1 MITNTTNI
9 NKFSTAPGIRGTGKP
24 SQPPAARLTP
34 QESFTPSDAGDSNKG
49 KLALLG
55 LGAAVAVVG
64 LSGCTAPSTPPP
76 ISQCTSDQFSAST
89 EAGAFRVEVI
99 PSELGSVDLIR
110 QTTTETDTDSDGD
123 TTTTTEDV
131 PLSPIGVYLGD
142 GIFFDSNGNLS
153 LVPARAFGVQVTPS
167 DASSIRVSPDGWG
180 NDFSIERNGSR
191 VEVDAQGF
199 GKLNAFTV
207 QEGENSAFIDVP
219 SIGGLGDVRIERR
232 GSTTTIDPVGFGSWD
247 QIRIVRSGNS
257 IRVEQPGWGGD
268 IVIDKT
274 ENSFSVDYPGW
285 GGKTNAHYCEDGLTI
300 DRYGSWGDVKLEKNG
315 DQISVDRR
323 GWRADSKVTLRPD
336 GAKVDSE
343 SWLGDT
349 QIFIER

>member
-1 MITNTTNI
+1 MITNNTNI
-9 NKFSTAPGIRGTGKP
+9 NKFSSAPGIRGSKP
-24 SQPPAARLTP
+24 AKPPALKLTP
-34 QESFTPSDAGDSNKG
+34 QESFEPSAGDSNKG
-49 KLALLG
+49 KLLLLG

-64 LSGCTAPSTPPP
+64 LSGCTAPSNPPP
-76 ISQCTSDQFSAST
+76 ISQCTSDQFTAST
-89 EAGAFRVEVI
+89 EDGTLKVEVI
-99 PSELGSVDLIR
+99 PSELGTIDLVR

-142 GIFFDSNGNLS
+142 GIFLDSNGNLS

-167 DASSIRVSPDGWG
+167 DATSIRVSPDGWG
-180 NDFSIERNGSR
+180 NDFTIERNGSN

-207 QEGENSAFIDVP
+207 REGENSAYIDVP
-219 SIGGLGDVRIERR
+219 SIGGLGDVRIDRR
-232 GSTTTIDPVGFGSWD
+232 GNTTTIDPVGFGSWD
-247 QIRIVRSGNS
+247 QMRIVRNGNT
-257 IRVEQPGWGGD
+257 IRVEQPGWRSD
-268 IVIDKT
+268 IIITKT

-285 GGKTNAHYCEDGLTI
+285 GGEAKAHFCKDEITI
-300 DRYGSWGDVKLEKNG
+300 DHYGSWSDVKLKKDG
-315 DQISVDRR
+315 DKISIDRR
-323 GWRADSKVTLRPD
+323 GWRADSEITLRPG

-349 QIFIER
+349 QISIQR